1 MSDILLQPVQDNNI
15 EKTLTIY
22 QKYNYLINKKISLY
36 SGYNNSSADDL
47 KNEIA
52 LSIYKAVSKYPDSG
66 TFPIYLNKTIDRTL
80 LNHLRKIN
88 NKKDKVYQESIKTDN
103 DQDFQDNRY
112 NPEQLFFEISSYNNL
127 KRKIINE
134 LTWKEELVF
143 TMREQNF
150 TMEEISPE
158 NDKLKLI
165 EKIVNDDGL
174 YALNEYL
181 QSLMPNK
188 KLEVAEELPLEEK
201 FTNIQKESI
210 NNPQEASIYR
220 KEAIPLVKQDLINH
234 PLEPINNYSNEPIIE
249 EEQKEYTGPVKK
261 LVNNPWSTAEG
272 IKTVS
277 PGELNLK

>member
-1 MSDILLQPVQDNNI
+1 MSDRLLQPVQDNNI

-22 QKYNYLINKKISLY
+22 QKYNYLINKKIFLY

-66 TFPIYLNKTIDRTL
+66 IFPIYLNKAIDRTL

-150 TMEEISPE
+150 TIEEISQVTD
-158 NDKLKLI
+158 NC
-165 EKIVNDDGL
+165 
-174 YALNEYL
+174 
-181 QSLMPNK
+181 
-188 KLEVAEELPLEEK
+188 
-201 FTNIQKESI
+201 
-210 NNPQEASIYR
+210 
-220 KEAIPLVKQDLINH
+220 
-234 PLEPINNYSNEPIIE
+234 
-249 EEQKEYTGPVKK
+249 
-261 LVNNPWSTAEG
+261 
-272 IKTVS
+272 IKTVYNIINRIKKKVS
-277 PGELNLK
+277 NLCKIS

>member
-1 MSDILLQPVQDNNI
+1 MSDRLLQPVQDNNI

-22 QKYNYLINKKISLY
+22 QKYNYLINKKIFLY

-52 LSIYKAVSKYPDSG
+52 LSIYKAVSKYPDSV

-88 NKKDKVYQESIKTDN
+88 NKKDKVYQESFKTDN

-143 TMREQNF
+143 TMKEQNF
-150 TMEEISPE
+150 TMEEISQVTD
-158 NDKLKLI
+158 NC
-165 EKIVNDDGL
+165 
-174 YALNEYL
+174 
-181 QSLMPNK
+181 
-188 KLEVAEELPLEEK
+188 
-201 FTNIQKESI
+201 
-210 NNPQEASIYR
+210 
-220 KEAIPLVKQDLINH
+220 
-234 PLEPINNYSNEPIIE
+234 
-249 EEQKEYTGPVKK
+249 
-261 LVNNPWSTAEG
+261 
-272 IKTVS
+272 IKTVYNINNRIKNKIS
-277 PGELNLK
+277 NLCKIN

>member
-1 MSDILLQPVQDNNI
+1 MEDIKL
-15 EKTLTIY
+15 
-22 QKYNYLINKKISLY
+22 
-36 SGYNNSSADDL
+36 
-47 KNEIA
+47 
-52 LSIYKAVSKYPDSG
+52 
-66 TFPIYLNKTIDRTL
+66 
-80 LNHLRKIN
+80 
-88 NKKDKVYQESIKTDN
+88 
-103 DQDFQDNRY
+103 
-112 NPEQLFFEISSYNNL
+112 
-127 KRKIINE
+127 
-134 LTWKEELVF
+134 
-143 TMREQNF
+143 
-150 TMEEISPE
+150 PE

-210 NNPQEASIYR
+210 NNQQEASIYR
-220 KEAIPLVKQDLINH
+220 KEAIPLVKEDLINH
-234 PLEPINNYSNEPIIE
+234 PLEPINNYSNEPMIE
-249 EEQKEYTGPVKK
+249 EEKKEYTGPVKK